1 MLSDEQPME
10 HGQVDQEEVW
20 TAIRY
25 LDPDEGGQDREAKST
40 TIIAALA
47 LLFTVCAVLVVLWL

>member
-25 LDPDEGGQDREAKST
+25 LDPDEGFRIEKLNLQR
-40 TIIAALA
+40 
-47 LLFTVCAVLVVLWL
+47 